1 MASFINSIVTKFTA
15 EGTDRTVSAIDGV
28 TKAQTRQANASTS
41 AGRLFAAQS
50 KGLGGIVGAYAGAA
64 ANIIAITQAYEAL
77 SKAARIEQTIA
88 GTKALASQ
96 IGESGTT
103 IIANLKAIT
112 NGQLS
117 VAQAAEVANTALSA
131 GFDSK
136 QLAGLTD
143 VAFKASRVLGRDLSD
158 SIQRVIRGTAKLE
171 PELLDELGIF
181 TRIEP
186 AVEKY
191 ANKLGLTASSLTEFQ
206 RRQAFANSAIE
217 EGQRKFGL
225 IQISASST
233 QASFEKLGATFSDLA
248 EKIGGIIAGAL
259 APALDFLSKNT
270 GITLLALAAVAS
282 IVFKTLLGQVGS
294 FITGTVTGLQNLVN
308 NVDLSKKQLLE
319 FSKAAA
325 EAQAAAGKTEG
336 VGRFIGAGGV
346 GSAGKEALERAKAG
360 NVSKTQ
366 MATDIP
372 VLTKAIAAEQA
383 YQKNIESGNTKIKD
397 KEAALANSRSRVEA
411 LTGTLGGYNKALAAT
426 GTTTQFLTGLTVG
439 LSRAV
444 GVLGVII
451 GGIGT
456 ILSGIGIAV
465 AAIQLVGTLFDKD
478 FLGAIYDGWNALREP
493 ARNLK
498 AGIEGISVSIINAST
513 DRLKGV
519 FNTKELEELAKQTQD
534 RLSNAISTTEEQLAF
549 QKNKLALG
557 LSRGANIN
565 PQAFKGLVKTVGNLD
580 TGSVDDLNKQ
590 FESFGLTVET
600 VSGRSQ
606 VRVKELKDGLDGLTT
621 LRLVEQVADLANL
634 QKQISEAPAGSK
646 KLQEL
651 KIKLE
656 AVKAAIEGIKSQAIV
671 FAPAIAQVAKLA
683 DLPTTVVAESFK
695 NLGQRINESTKEFY
709 LGGVAIGTYENGA
722 AKINDTY
729 GVFAKN
735 LTLTDKLQTDLTKS
749 FESGNATSEG
759 TSKILSGLITNQQ
772 ELEKSTE
779 ALIASGVLRGAQEE
793 AAKKL
798 LADKA
803 VAIENLKR
811 VQDELLGAEKLARNL
826 EKQFGTERQAFEEAI
841 AKGLVDANGKIAKS
855 DQEVT
860 ANRLEF
866 LNLIIAKGGEA
877 KEVLASGAFAPEDRS
892 TLTKQAENYENAVKA
907 AIGGSFKLVQES
919 KKLNDDL
926 DKRLLTLENES
937 KELELQTALS
947 NARLKISNALADAA
961 TKEAD
966 RQAYLKNVLEFQ
978 LKVAQ
983 TRIDLSETELKIAN
997 SRLSS
1002 EQALVEARGALAK
1015 AGSGLAIAKAERQ
1028 GAAAL
1033 GPLKAQEQVQQALP
1047 NLFSTDERFN
1057 LQVSIA
1063 KQEYDNNIK
1072 VINLR
1077 AQQTQAEFAS
1087 RVKVLQL
1094 EDQKI
1099 ANEIDQ
1105 KQKQIEQTIK
1115 LQSTQGEIFE
1125 NNSKS
1130 EISRLNLELSL
1141 ATQRKSEI
1149 LIASN
1154 LEAQKVNNARDG
1166 RLQELKIIEERI
1178 GIIKKEAEVFQ
1189 KAINGNTEWVNG
1201 YIKAVNTQ
1209 FGSRI
1214 QELTVQTN
1222 FEQVF
1227 KDIDK
1232 SRTSLD
1238 SIKDTINRNTEEEL
1252 KNIEERKQADLNNF
1266 NASISQKQR
1275 ELGLIEDRVRADRG
1289 LNEETRSA
1297 ALRDLESQKAALEAR
1312 RKVNEININ
1321 AAKTEGATAAE
1332 SAQAQIEAEKRVL
1345 DEKLRAAEIQRNA
1358 FLQLANEISGII
1370 KSNLN
1375 KGVDSF
1381 FDAIKNGTLTLKTFK
1396 EGVVGVFRDILFD
1409 IAKAVTKELL
1419 IKPITDAIGSSLRS
1433 LVGGLFGPDAEKA
1446 VGGALAKGTA
1456 SAAGDIAKTA
1466 AGSGGTC
1473 GCITDALSKAAPA
1486 VAQAAGAAA
1495 PAVAKVAEG
1504 AAPAVIQ
1511 AATPAAAK
1519 LDLGTASNPLVV
1531 EGAKGAATGA
1541 NTFGT
1546 LTGASASQAYAFG
1559 QAPGAANLTSP
1570 EALGA
1575 VGANVN
1581 MAPQGFQSTFGVP
1594 GSYAGNGLT
1603 STGDYNTL
1611 TGTYTMAQQ
1620 ATPLPNINTS
1630 MQQPLQGMAFGNTGN
1645 APGFD
1650 AGLTDTKVIEDF
1662 SSKIEEVTPRIDQ
1675 LGTSFGNL
1683 DASAIKWGSS
1693 VDGAAGQTDLLA
1705 GKTNNLAS
1713 STEQMIP
1720 QVDQMGTVTGMV
1732 AQSQGVLA
1740 AATGTNT
1747 AATVTNTGAT
1757 TLNTTAENLNSQA
1770 KGGGGGGGGLFSW
1783 IGSLFGFGQASGG
1796 IVQNNGAI
1804 SRFAA
1809 GGGVMMRD
1817 SVPALLEPGEFVMKK
1832 SSVDSIGRSA
1842 MERMNATGKSS
1853 GGVTNVKVQVDN
1865 SGQPKEAQQGETQID
1880 GETAI
1885 VKLILKDLNS
1895 NGPIRRSIRGNT

>member
-1 MASFINSIVTKFTA
+1 
-15 EGTDRTVSAIDGV
+15 
-28 TKAQTRQANASTS
+28 
-41 AGRLFAAQS
+41 
-50 KGLGGIVGAYAGAA
+50 
-64 ANIIAITQAYEAL
+64 
-77 SKAARIEQTIA
+77 
-88 GTKALASQ
+88 
-96 IGESGTT
+96 
-103 IIANLKAIT
+103 
-112 NGQLS
+112 
-117 VAQAAEVANTALSA
+117 
-131 GFDSK
+131 
-136 QLAGLTD
+136 
-143 VAFKASRVLGRDLSD
+143 
-158 SIQRVIRGTAKLE
+158 
-171 PELLDELGIF
+171 
-181 TRIEP
+181 
-186 AVEKY
+186 
-191 ANKLGLTASSLTEFQ
+191 
-206 RRQAFANSAIE
+206 
-217 EGQRKFGL
+217 
-225 IQISASST
+225 
-233 QASFEKLGATFSDLA
+233 
-248 EKIGGIIAGAL
+248 
-259 APALDFLSKNT
+259 
-270 GITLLALAAVAS
+270 
-282 IVFKTLLGQVGS
+282 
-294 FITGTVTGLQNLVN
+294 
-308 NVDLSKKQLLE
+308 
-319 FSKAAA
+319 
-325 EAQAAAGKTEG
+325 
-336 VGRFIGAGGV
+336 
-346 GSAGKEALERAKAG
+346 
-360 NVSKTQ
+360 

-372 VLTKAIAAEQA
+372 TLKAAIAAEEA
-383 YQKNIESGNTKIKD
+383 YQKKVDEGKAKVKD
-397 KEAALANSRSRVEA
+397 KDAALANSRSRVEA

-565 PQAFKGLVKTVGNLD
+565 PQAFRGLVKTIGNLD
-580 TGSVDDLNKQ
+580 TGAVEDLNKQ
-590 FESFGLTVET
+590 FESFGLTVEN
-600 VSGRSQ
+600 VGGRSQ
-606 VRVKELKDGLDGLTT
+606 VRVRELKDGLEGLTT
-621 LRLVEQVADLANL
+621 LRLVQQVADLANL

-683 DLPTTVVAESFK
+683 DLPTTAVAESFK
-695 NLGQRINESTKEFY
+695 NLGQRVNESTKEFS
-709 LGGVAIGTYENGA
+709 LGGVIIGTYENGIA
-722 AKINDTY
+722 TINDTY

-735 LTLTDKLQTDLTKS
+735 LVVTDNLQTDLTKS

-772 ELEKSTE
+772 ELDKSTK
-779 ALIASGVLRGAQEE
+779 ALIASGALRGAQEE

-803 VAIENLKR
+803 VAIDNLKR
-811 VQDELLGAEKLARNL
+811 VQEELLGAEKIARNL

-855 DQEVT
+855 DQEVA

-877 KEVLASGAFAPEDRS
+877 KKVLASGAFASEDKS

-966 RQAYLKNVLEFQ
+966 RQAYLKNVLELQ
-978 LKVAQ
+978 LRVAQ

-1028 GAAAL
+1028 GAATL

-1047 NLFSTDERFN
+1047 NLFSTDERFK

-1130 EISRLNLELSL
+1130 EISRINLELSL

-1178 GIIKKEAEVFQ
+1178 GIIKKEAEAFQ
-1189 KAINGNTEWVNG
+1189 NAIKGNTEWVNG

-1209 FGSRI
+1209 FGSKI
-1214 QELTVQTN
+1214 TELTVQTN

-1252 KNIEERKQADLNNF
+1252 KNIERRKQADLDNF

-1275 ELGLIEDRVRADRG
+1275 ELGLIEERVKADRG

-1345 DEKLRAAEIQRNA
+1345 DEKLRAAEIQRNSYI
-1358 FLQLANEISGII
+1358 QLANEIAGLI

-1419 IKPITDAIGSSLRS
+1419 IKPITDAIGSSLRG
-1433 LVGGLFGPDAEKA
+1433 LVGGLFGDDAAKA

-1473 GCITDALSKAAPA
+1473 GCITDALSKAGGVAEKAASAA
-1486 VAQAAGAAA
+1486 VPAAA
-1495 PAVAKVAEG
+1495 AKVAEG
-1504 AAPAVIQ
+1504 ATPAIVKAASTDIVPKVVQTQTIIPDEATRTVLAGAKPPEVTLDTSKPIEVTSVTATGAPVDTSAFGNIGAFGGAGVPTQNMFQANAPSWLGGGGATLPPTTSDAFGGLGKMSGPTLGTNGGIADQTLFSGYGGSAPQNLGFGGGSNQFNMQQFSNPAWSTDAGGKIGMRADAGGDGGLNVDGIQ
-1511 AATPAAAK
+1511 AQLDTTTDKFSA
-1519 LDLGTASNPLVV
+1519 LDLGTDSLNTNFTDFGGKILNAQSGVQNL
-1531 EGAKGAATGA
+1531 A
-1541 NTFGT
+1541 NTTDSGVM
-1546 LTGASASQAYAFG
+1546 S
-1559 QAPGAANLTSP
+1559 LTS
-1570 EALGA
+1570 L
-1575 VGANVN
+1575 
-1581 MAPQGFQSTFGVP
+1581 
-1594 GSYAGNGLT
+1594 
-1603 STGDYNTL
+1603 
-1611 TGTYTMAQQ
+1611 
-1620 ATPLPNINTS
+1620 
-1630 MQQPLQGMAFGNTGN
+1630 
-1645 APGFD
+1645 
-1650 AGLTDTKVIEDF
+1650 
-1662 SSKIEEVTPRIDQ
+1662 
-1675 LGTSFGNL
+1675 
-1683 DASAIKWGSS
+1683 
-1693 VDGAAGQTDLLA
+1693 GQTS
-1705 GKTNNLAS
+1705 NLVETAKLGEQVAS
-1713 STEQMIP
+1713 TAE
-1720 QVDQMGTVTGMV
+1720 
-1732 AQSQGVLA
+1732 
-1740 AATGTNT
+1740 T
-1747 AATVTNTGAT
+1747 AATQLTTTQIAALGTASAT
-1757 TLNTTAENLNSQA
+1757 SAAQM
-1770 KGGGGGGGGLFSW
+1770 GGGGGTDIVGKLLAAPLGFAAAGGLIRATNSTMR
-1783 IGSLFGFGQASGG
+1783 
-1796 IVQNNGAI
+1796 
-1804 SRFAA
+1804 RFAA
-1809 GGGVMMRD
+1809 GGGVQMRD

-1842 MERMNATGKSS
+1842 MERMNSTGKSS
-1853 GGVTNVKVQVDN
+1853 GGATNIKVQVDN
-1865 SGQPKEAQQGETQID
+1865 SGQPKEAQQGETQYD

-1895 NGPIRRSIRGNT
+1895 NGPIRRSIRGNV